1 MGFPKV
7 INAQQA
13 PAVEGDFASANPRS
27 SVNAGEG
34 SFVSGVGGVI
44 IGRFAWVDFATG
56 LVTNAGSGAPTGFIH
71 RDEQALITAYLGV
84 SGMTIPQGF
93 PVTVMRGG
101 DYWGKTLTTA
111 TVGQKV
117 FASNTTG
124 DIKTGAAAATIAGY
138 TETVFFVD
146 SAAAVGE
153 LIKMSKGG

>member
-13 PAVEGDFASANPRS
+13 PAIEGDFASANPRS
-27 SVNAGEG
+27 SVNAYEG
-34 SFVSGVGGVI
+34 AFVAGVGGLTI
-44 IGRFAWVDFATG
+44 ARFAWIDAAG
-56 LVTNAGSGAPTGFIH
+56 LVTNAGAGAPNGFIH
-71 RDEQALITAYLGV
+71 RDQQALITGYLSASSMV
-84 SGMTIPQGF
+84 IPQGF
-93 PVTVMRGG
+93 NVTVMRGG
-101 DYWGKTLTTA
+101 DYWVKTLTTA

-124 DIKTGAAAATIAGY
+124 DIKTGATGATIAGY

-146 SAAAVGE
+146 TAGAVNE